1 MNPKNFRWSR
11 LSFLGI
17 GVAALAGLVP
27 LTARANT
34 ATEAVPKDSPKWLQR
49 HEEINA
55 DVSRDNVNLLWIGD
69 SIVENWQ
76 DRGKSTWDQ
85 YYGHRGAAN
94 LGIGGDRTEHLL
106 WRLDHGN
113 IDGVSPKLAIVM
125 MGQNN
130 GGTNTA
136 EEIAEG
142 VTAIVTKLRTQLP
155 ETKIL
160 LLGIFFRGEK
170 PNEEQKRLTQTNE
183 IISKLADDKIIFY
196 MNINKIFLRPDGTI
210 PADLM
215 PDFEHPSARGHK
227 LWAETIEPK
236 VSALMGDTAVAP

>member
-1 MNPKNFRWSR
+1 MYSAIPRWSR
-11 LSFLGI
+11 TSVKLAFLI
-17 GVAALAGLVP
+17 TAGLMP
-27 LTARANT
+27 ATTFANT
-34 ATEAVPKDSPKWLQR
+34 ATTPVPKESPKWLHR

-55 DVSRDNVNLLWIGD
+55 DVKKGNVNLLWIGD
-69 SIVENWQ
+69 SIVENWK
-76 DRGKSTWDQ
+76 DRGRATWDK
-85 YYGHRGAAN
+85 YYAGRGAAN

-113 IDGVSPKLAIVM
+113 IEGVHPKLAIVM

-130 GGTNTA
+130 GSTNTA

-183 IISKLADDKIIFY
+183 IISRLADDKTVFY

-215 PDFEHPSARGHK
+215 PDFEHPSADGHK
-227 LWAETIEPK
+227 LWAETIESK
-236 VSALMGDTAVAP
+236 VAELMGDTPVAP